1 MKRNCIN
8 YLERI
13 SGGSDISTIKRIF
26 NFREKNLSS
35 LKKWLPKKKKLP
47 LDISMYKNYK
57 NNPRDPARRS
67 LKTRSST
74 SFNLKFLVSLK
85 SAL

>member
-26 NFREKNLSS
+26 NFHEKNLSDS
-35 LKKWLPKKKKLP
+35 Q
-47 LDISMYKNYK
+47 
-57 NNPRDPARRS
+57 A
-67 LKTRSST
+67 
-74 SFNLKFLVSLK
+74 
-85 SAL
+85 

>member
-13 SGGSDISTIKRIF
+13 SRGSDISTIKRIF

-47 LDISMYKNYK
+47 LDISMFVKITK
-57 NNPRDPARRS
+57 ISREIRLDAP
-67 LKTRSST
+67 
-74 SFNLKFLVSLK
+74 
-85 SAL
+85 